1 MAVMMWLPSRAH
13 AIRRTPNRTLTAL
26 SNRPDHGL
34 WCARR
39 WRGSADDGESAG
51 PERGRGCGAGGI
63 LEPERALPPR
73 TIQATRRTHPGDPA
87 NTPDPPGRPSQHA
100 GPTRTT
106 QPTRRTHP
114 DGPANTPDPPGRP
127 SQHAGSTRTAQPT
140 RRTHQDGPANT
151 PDPLDGFGQSGGLP
165 LVVGTERLPFG
176 AALPGPQTRRRDR
189 RADRAIGRID
199 ALVDEE
205 HQTLPAGYVDLPHGA
220 RR

>member
-63 LEPERALPPR
+63 LEPERALPPER
-73 TIQATRRTHPGDPA
+73 SR
-87 NTPDPPGRPSQHA
+87 QHA
-100 GPTRTT
+100 GPT
-106 QPTRRTHP
+106 P
-114 DGPANTPDPPGRP
+114 GDPG
-127 SQHAGSTRTAQPT
+127 
-140 RRTHQDGPANT
+140 NT
-151 PDPLDGFGQSGGLP
+151 PDPLDRFGQSGGLP

-205 HQTLPAGYVDLPHGA
+205 HQTLPAGCVDLPHSA

>member
-39 WRGSADDGESAG
+39 WRGSAGDGESAG

-73 TIQATRRTHPGDPA
+73 TIQATRRTTRATQATRRTHPGGPA

-100 GPTRTT
+100 GPTR
-106 QPTRRTHP
+106 
-114 DGPANTPDPPGRP
+114 A
-127 SQHAGSTRTAQPT
+127 AQPT

>member
-100 GPTRTT
+100 GPTR
-106 QPTRRTHP
+106 
-114 DGPANTPDPPGRP
+114 A
-127 SQHAGSTRTAQPT
+127 AQPT

-205 HQTLPAGYVDLPHGA
+205 HQTLPAGLRRLAPRREALMLRYFADLNEAEIAGVMGTSRGP
-220 RR
+220 

>member
-100 GPTRTT
+100 GPTR
-106 QPTRRTHP
+106 
-114 DGPANTPDPPGRP
+114 A
-127 SQHAGSTRTAQPT
+127 AQPT